1 MKSRAAGAG
10 ISCHAPRVT
19 RRVAAFTLA
28 EVLAALMFL
37 AIVIPVAVEGME
49 IASHAGEVATR
60 KGDAARIA
68 EQVLN
73 ENLVTTNW
81 NTGLQNGTIVEN
93 GQSYSWTL
101 RSEAWTGDPAQN
113 AMQQLS
119 VDVNYTVQS
128 RAYTVSLSTLVSN
141 GTP

>member
-1 MKSRAAGAG
+1 MRFATPNNKARTG
-10 ISCHAPRVT
+10 
-19 RRVAAFTLA
+19 AFTLA

>member
-1 MKSRAAGAG
+1 MRFATPNNKARTG
-10 ISCHAPRVT
+10 
-19 RRVAAFTLA
+19 AFTLA

-81 NTGLQNGTIVEN
+81 NTGLQNGTIVDN

-101 RSEAWTGDPAQN
+101 RNTAWTGDPAMN

-128 RAYTVSLSTLVSN
+128 RVYTVSLSTLVSN